1 MPSLLSNYDFM
12 RSTEVVG
19 QMLSEKDVEIIF
31 AGTQAQTGYDK
42 AGNPTNIT
50 LPMLSENVDDVMR
63 TYIKGFLDHESAHV
77 LYTDGPIFRKRIEKI
92 EKKYGEKVAQMVLM
106 LFNVAE
112 DARIEELMK
121 KRYKGSKENFSNV
134 LKMILEKNMS
144 GLKEDSSAEEIIDG
158 MIVFYARWLVG
169 SEFATEFFN
178 EHQEYLELCKKY
190 DEGIDNLYT
199 LMSKAKSSEEILD
212 VIEEFLKK
220 HEDKMSFSMKESSG
234 GSSKKDKKSESS
246 GKSVKTEKKSEESEK
261 EEKDSEKSS
270 EEPSEKDDKK
280 DDSEK
285 SKDSEDKDGE
295 SDKDRKDK
303 DRKDKEGGDG
313 DGEKDEEDSSEED
326 ELTKE
331 IEKLITGE
339 DFGDSIR
346 AEIKKIIRKENGSG
360 KAPKVY
366 RPLTTRYDR
375 IEPQSVKSYSIQ
387 SFLERNPRTY
397 KEFLE
402 ETAQYSSVI
411 QKQLERYMSA
421 LSISSWEY
429 GHKKGCL
436 YGAGLSRL
444 ITGDERVFRKKMER
458 KTKDVAV
465 SLLIDLSGSMMG
477 TPVKYA
483 CMSAYIFAKALSK
496 IGINF
501 EILGFTTDWNEP
513 RDSFFQTLK
522 KTEEKAFDGRPSY
535 TRIEPLIMPIF
546 KKFGDKFSIETAQT
560 LCYFSDSECSMNN
573 NVDGE
578 CVLIASSRL
587 LAQPQKRKIL
597 FVFSDGEPAF
607 QTNYSVWEKKHLHY
621 AIEQAK
627 KAHIETFGIGICSD
641 SVSKFYPH
649 YSIVNEIEDL
659 GKETLTQLKKF
670 LVR

>member
-31 AGTQAQTGYDK
+31 AGTQAQTGYDE

-121 KRYKGSKENFSNV
+121 KRYKGSEENFSNV

-220 HEDKMSFSMKESSG
+220 YEAKMSSSMKESSG
-234 GSSKKDKKSESS
+234 GSSKKGKKSEGS
-246 GKSVKTEKKSEESEK
+246 GKPVKTEKKSEESEK

-295 SDKDRKDK
+295 SDKDKKDK
-303 DRKDKEGGDG
+303 KGEDG
-313 DGEKDEEDSSEED
+313 DGEKDEED

-397 KEFLE
+397 KKFLE

-421 LSISSWEY
+421 LSVSGWEY

-522 KTEEKAFDGRPSY
+522 KTEEKAFDGQPSY

-597 FVFSDGEPAF
+597 FVFSDGDPAF
-607 QTNYSVWEKKHLHY
+607 QTNYSVWEKKHLRY
-621 AIEQAK
+621 AIEQVT

-641 SVSKFYPH
+641 SVKKFYPH

>member
-31 AGTQAQTGYDK
+31 AGTQAQTGYDE

-121 KRYKGSKENFSNV
+121 KRYKGSKENLSNV
-134 LKMILEKNMS
+134 LKMILEKNMN
-144 GLKEDSSAEEIIDG
+144 GLKDDSPAEEIIDG

-178 EHQEYLELCKKY
+178 EHQEYLELCKAY
-190 DEGIDNLYT
+190 DKGIDNLYT
-199 LMSKAKSSEEILD
+199 LMSKAQSSEEILD
-212 VIEEFLKK
+212 VIEEYLKK
-220 HEDKMSFSMKESSG
+220 HEDKMSSSMKESSG
-234 GSSKKDKKSESS
+234 GGSKKGKKSEGS

-270 EEPSEKDDKK
+270 EESSEKDDKK

-303 DRKDKEGGDG
+303 EDGKG

-346 AEIKKIIRKENGSG
+346 AEIKKIIRQENGSG
-360 KAPKVY
+360 RAPKVY

-421 LSISSWEY
+421 LSVSGWEY

-522 KTEEKAFDGRPSY
+522 KTEEKAFDGQPSY
-535 TRIEPLIMPIF
+535 TRIEPLNMPIF

-560 LCYFSDSECSMNN
+560 LCYFSDSECPMNN

-597 FVFSDGEPAF
+597 FVFSDGDPAF

-621 AIEQAK
+621 AIEQVT

-641 SVSKFYPH
+641 SVKKFYPH

>member
-92 EKKYGEKVAQMVLM
+92 EKKYGGKVAQMVLM

-234 GSSKKDKKSESS
+234 GSSKKDKKSEGS
-246 GKSVKTEKKSEESEK
+246 GKSVKTEKKSEESEE
-261 EEKDSEKSS
+261 EEKDSEK
-270 EEPSEKDDKK
+270 PSEKDDKK

-295 SDKDRKDK
+295 PDK
-303 DRKDKEGGDG
+303 DRKDKEGEDG
-313 DGEKDEEDSSEED
+313 DREKDEEASSEED

-346 AEIKKIIRKENGSG
+346 AEIKKIIRQENGSG

-421 LSISSWEY
+421 LSVSGWEY

-522 KTEEKAFDGRPSY
+522 KTEEKAFDGQPSY
-535 TRIEPLIMPIF
+535 TRIEPLNMPIF

-560 LCYFSDSECSMNN
+560 LCYFSDSECPMNN

-597 FVFSDGEPAF
+597 FVFSDGDPAF

-621 AIEQAK
+621 AIEQVT

-641 SVSKFYPH
+641 SVKKFYPH

>member
-31 AGTQAQTGYDK
+31 AGTQAQTGYDE
-42 AGNPTNIT
+42 AGDPTNIT

-134 LKMILEKNMS
+134 LKMILEKNLS
-144 GLKEDSSAEEIIDG
+144 RLKEDSSAEKIIDG

-178 EHQEYLELCKKY
+178 ERQEYLELCKAY
-190 DEGIDNLYT
+190 DKGIDNLYT

-220 HEDKMSFSMKESSG
+220 HEDKMSSSTKESSG
-234 GSSKKDKKSESS
+234 GGSKKGKKSEGS

-270 EEPSEKDDKK
+270 EESSEKDDKK

-285 SKDSEDKDGE
+285 SKNSEDKDGE

-303 DRKDKEGGDG
+303 EGEDG
-313 DGEKDEEDSSEED
+313 GGEKDEEDSSEED

-397 KEFLE
+397 KKFLE

-421 LSISSWEY
+421 LSVSGWEY

-546 KKFGDKFSIETAQT
+546 KKFEDKFSTETAQT

-597 FVFSDGEPAF
+597 FVFSDGDPAF

>member
-1 MPSLLSNYDFM
+1 MLSNYDFM

-92 EKKYGEKVAQMVLM
+92 EKKYGEKVAKMVLM

-178 EHQEYLELCKKY
+178 EHQEYLELCKAY
-190 DEGIDNLYT
+190 DKGIDNLYT
-199 LMSKAKSSEEILD
+199 LMSKAQSSEEILD
-212 VIEEFLKK
+212 VIEEYLKK
-220 HEDKMSFSMKESSG
+220 HEDKMSSSMKESSG
-234 GSSKKDKKSESS
+234 GGSKKGKKSEGS

-270 EEPSEKDDKK
+270 EESSEKDDKK

-303 DRKDKEGGDG
+303 EDGKG

-360 KAPKVY
+360 RAPKVY

-421 LSISSWEY
+421 LSVSSWEY

-522 KTEEKAFDGRPSY
+522 KTEEKAFDGQPSY
-535 TRIEPLIMPIF
+535 TRIEPLNMPIF

-560 LCYFSDSECSMNN
+560 LCYFSDSECPMNN

-597 FVFSDGEPAF
+597 FVFSDGDPAF

-621 AIEQAK
+621 AIEQVT

-641 SVSKFYPH
+641 SVKKFYPH

>member
-77 LYTDGPIFRKRIEKI
+77 LYTDGSIFRKRIEKI

-234 GSSKKDKKSESS
+234 GSSKKDKKSEGS
-246 GKSVKTEKKSEESEK
+246 GKSVKTEKKSEESEE
-261 EEKDSEKSS
+261 EEKDSEK
-270 EEPSEKDDKK
+270 PSEKDDKK

-295 SDKDRKDK
+295 PDKDRKDK

-346 AEIKKIIRKENGSG
+346 AEIKKIIRQENGSG
-360 KAPKVY
+360 RAPKVY

-421 LSISSWEY
+421 LSVSSWEY

-465 SLLIDLSGSMMG
+465 SLLIDLSGSMIG

-522 KTEEKAFDGRPSY
+522 KTEEKAFDGQPSY
-535 TRIEPLIMPIF
+535 TRIEPLNMPIF

-560 LCYFSDSECSMNN
+560 LCYFSDSECPMNN

-578 CVLIASSRL
+578 CVL

-597 FVFSDGEPAF
+597 FVFSDGDPAF
-607 QTNYSVWEKKHLHY
+607 QTNYSVWEKKHLRY
-621 AIEQAK
+621 AIEQVT

-641 SVSKFYPH
+641 SVKKFYPH

>member
-178 EHQEYLELCKKY
+178 EHQEYLELCKAY
-190 DEGIDNLYT
+190 DKGIDNLYT
-199 LMSKAKSSEEILD
+199 LMSKAQSSEEILD
-212 VIEEFLKK
+212 VIEEYLKK
-220 HEDKMSFSMKESSG
+220 HEDKMSSSMKESSG
-234 GSSKKDKKSESS
+234 GGSKKGKKSEGS

-270 EEPSEKDDKK
+270 EESSEKDDKK

-303 DRKDKEGGDG
+303 EDGKG

-346 AEIKKIIRKENGSG
+346 AEIKKIIRQENGSG
-360 KAPKVY
+360 RAPKVY

-522 KTEEKAFDGRPSY
+522 KTEEKAFDGQPSY
-535 TRIEPLIMPIF
+535 TRIEPLNMPIF

-560 LCYFSDSECSMNN
+560 LCYFSDSECPMNN

-597 FVFSDGEPAF
+597 FVFSDGDPAF

-621 AIEQAK
+621 AIEQVT

-641 SVSKFYPH
+641 SVKKFYPH

>member
-1 MPSLLSNYDFM
+1 MSSLLSNYDFM

-134 LKMILEKNMS
+134 LKMILEKNMN
-144 GLKEDSSAEEIIDG
+144 GLKEDSSVEEIIDG

-234 GSSKKDKKSESS
+234 GSSKKDKKSEGS
-246 GKSVKTEKKSEESEK
+246 GKSVKTEKKSESDESEK
-261 EEKDSEKSS
+261 EKKDSEKSS

-285 SKDSEDKDGE
+285 SKDSEDKGGE
-295 SDKDRKDK
+295 PDK
-303 DRKDKEGGDG
+303 DRKDKEGEDG

-326 ELTKE
+326 ELTKK

-360 KAPKVY
+360 RAPEVY

-421 LSISSWEY
+421 LSVSSWEY

-477 TPVKYA
+477 TPVRYA

-597 FVFSDGEPAF
+597 FVFSDGDPAF
-607 QTNYSVWEKKHLHY
+607 QTNYSVWEKKHLRY

-641 SVSKFYPH
+641 SVKKFYPH

>member
-1 MPSLLSNYDFM
+1 M

-178 EHQEYLELCKKY
+178 EHQEYLELCKAY
-190 DEGIDNLYT
+190 DKGIDNLYT
-199 LMSKAKSSEEILD
+199 LMSKTQSSEEILD
-212 VIEEFLKK
+212 VIEEYLKK
-220 HEDKMSFSMKESSG
+220 HEDKMSSSMKESSG
-234 GSSKKDKKSESS
+234 GGSKKGKKSEGS

-270 EEPSEKDDKK
+270 EESSEKDDKK

-303 DRKDKEGGDG
+303 EDGKG

-421 LSISSWEY
+421 LSVSGWEY

-465 SLLIDLSGSMMG
+465 SLLIDLSGSMIG

-522 KTEEKAFDGRPSY
+522 KTEEKAFDGQPSY
-535 TRIEPLIMPIF
+535 TRIEPLNMPIF

-560 LCYFSDSECSMNN
+560 LCYFSDSECPMNN

-597 FVFSDGEPAF
+597 FVFSDGDPAF

-621 AIEQAK
+621 AIEQVT

-641 SVSKFYPH
+641 SVKKFYPH

>member
-31 AGTQAQTGYDK
+31 AGTQAQTGYDE

-134 LKMILEKNMS
+134 LKMILEKNLS
-144 GLKEDSSAEEIIDG
+144 RLKEDSSAEKIIDG

-178 EHQEYLELCKKY
+178 ERQEYLELCKAY
-190 DEGIDNLYT
+190 DKGIDNLYT

-220 HEDKMSFSMKESSG
+220 HEDKMSSSTKESSG
-234 GSSKKDKKSESS
+234 GGSKKGKKSEGS

-270 EEPSEKDDKK
+270 EESSEKDDKK

-285 SKDSEDKDGE
+285 SKNSEDKDGE

-303 DRKDKEGGDG
+303 EGEDG
-313 DGEKDEEDSSEED
+313 GGEKDEEDSSEED

-397 KEFLE
+397 KKFLE

-421 LSISSWEY
+421 LSVSGWEY

-546 KKFGDKFSIETAQT
+546 KKFEDKFSTETAQT

-597 FVFSDGEPAF
+597 FVFSDGDPAF

>member
-31 AGTQAQTGYDK
+31 AGTQAQTGYDE

-134 LKMILEKNMS
+134 LKMILEKNLS
-144 GLKEDSSAEEIIDG
+144 RLKEDSSAEKIIDG

-178 EHQEYLELCKKY
+178 ERQEYLELCKAY
-190 DEGIDNLYT
+190 DKGIDNLYT

-220 HEDKMSFSMKESSG
+220 HEDKMSSSTKESSG
-234 GSSKKDKKSESS
+234 GGSKKGKKSEGS
-246 GKSVKTEKKSEESEK
+246 GKSVKTEKKSEKSEK

-270 EEPSEKDDKK
+270 EESSEKDDKK

-285 SKDSEDKDGE
+285 SKNSEDKDGE

-303 DRKDKEGGDG
+303 EGEDG
-313 DGEKDEEDSSEED
+313 GGEKDEEDSSEED

-397 KEFLE
+397 KKFLE

-421 LSISSWEY
+421 LSVSGWEY

-546 KKFGDKFSIETAQT
+546 KKFEDKFSTETAQT

-597 FVFSDGEPAF
+597 FVFSDGDPAF

>member
-178 EHQEYLELCKKY
+178 EHQEYLELCKAY
-190 DEGIDNLYT
+190 DKGIDNLYT
-199 LMSKAKSSEEILD
+199 LMSKAQSSEEILD
-212 VIEEFLKK
+212 VIEEYLKK
-220 HEDKMSFSMKESSG
+220 HEDKMSSSMKESSG
-234 GSSKKDKKSESS
+234 GGSKKGKKSEGS

-270 EEPSEKDDKK
+270 EESSEKDDKK

-303 DRKDKEGGDG
+303 EDGKG

-360 KAPKVY
+360 RAPKVY

-421 LSISSWEY
+421 LSVSGWEY

-465 SLLIDLSGSMMG
+465 SLLIDLSGSMIG

-522 KTEEKAFDGRPSY
+522 KTEEKAFDGQPSY
-535 TRIEPLIMPIF
+535 TRIEPLNMPIF

-560 LCYFSDSECSMNN
+560 LCYFSDSECPMNN

-597 FVFSDGEPAF
+597 FVFSDGDPAF

-621 AIEQAK
+621 AIEQVT

-641 SVSKFYPH
+641 SVKKFYPH

>member
-31 AGTQAQTGYDK
+31 AGTQAQTGYDE

-134 LKMILEKNMS
+134 LKMILEKNLS
-144 GLKEDSSAEEIIDG
+144 RLKEDSSAEKIIDG

-178 EHQEYLELCKKY
+178 ERQEYLELCKAY
-190 DEGIDNLYT
+190 DKGIDNLYT

-220 HEDKMSFSMKESSG
+220 HEDKMSSSTKESSG
-234 GSSKKDKKSESS
+234 GGSKKGKKSEGS

-270 EEPSEKDDKK
+270 EESSEKDDKK

-285 SKDSEDKDGE
+285 SKNSEDKDGE

-303 DRKDKEGGDG
+303 EGEDG
-313 DGEKDEEDSSEED
+313 GGEKDEEDSSEED

-397 KEFLE
+397 KKFLE

-411 QKQLERYMSA
+411 QKQLECYMSA
-421 LSISSWEY
+421 LSVSGWEY

-546 KKFGDKFSIETAQT
+546 KKFEDKFSTETAQT

-587 LAQPQKRKIL
+587 LAQTQKRKIL
-597 FVFSDGEPAF
+597 FVFSDGDPAF

>member
-31 AGTQAQTGYDK
+31 AGTQAQTGYDN

-144 GLKEDSSAEEIIDG
+144 GLKEDSSAEKIIDG
-158 MIVFYARWLVG
+158 MIIFYARWLVG

-178 EHQEYLELCKKY
+178 EHQEYLELCKAY

-199 LMSKAKSSEEILD
+199 LMSKAQSSEEILD

-234 GSSKKDKKSESS
+234 GSSKKDKKSEGS
-246 GKSVKTEKKSEESEK
+246 GKSVKTEKKSEESE

-270 EEPSEKDDKK
+270 EKPSEKNDKK

-303 DRKDKEGGDG
+303 EGEDG

-360 KAPKVY
+360 RAPEVY

-421 LSISSWEY
+421 LSVSSWEY

-607 QTNYSVWEKKHLHY
+607 QTNYSVWEKKHLRY

>member
-178 EHQEYLELCKKY
+178 EHQEYLELCKAY
-190 DEGIDNLYT
+190 DKGIDNLYT
-199 LMSKAKSSEEILD
+199 LMSKAQSSEEILD
-212 VIEEFLKK
+212 VIEEYLKK

-234 GSSKKDKKSESS
+234 GSSKKDKKSEGS
-246 GKSVKTEKKSEESEK
+246 GKSVKTGKKSEEFEK
-261 EEKDSEKSS
+261 EEKDSEK
-270 EEPSEKDDKK
+270 PSEKDDKK

-295 SDKDRKDK
+295 PDKDRKDK

-346 AEIKKIIRKENGSG
+346 AEIKKIIRQENGSG
-360 KAPKVY
+360 RAPKVY

-421 LSISSWEY
+421 LSVSGWEY

-465 SLLIDLSGSMMG
+465 SLLIDLSGSMIG

-522 KTEEKAFDGRPSY
+522 KTEEKAFDGQPSY
-535 TRIEPLIMPIF
+535 TRIEPLNMPIF

-560 LCYFSDSECSMNN
+560 LCYFSDSECPMNN

-597 FVFSDGEPAF
+597 FVFSDGDPAF

-621 AIEQAK
+621 AIEQVT

-641 SVSKFYPH
+641 SVKKFYPH

>member
-158 MIVFYARWLVG
+158 MIIFYARWLVG

-178 EHQEYLELCKKY
+178 EHQEYLELCKAY

-199 LMSKAKSSEEILD
+199 LMSKAQSSEEILD
-212 VIEEFLKK
+212 VIEKYLKK

-234 GSSKKDKKSESS
+234 GSSKKDKKSEGS
-246 GKSVKTEKKSEESEK
+246 GKSVKTEKKSEESE
-261 EEKDSEKSS
+261 EEKDSEKNS
-270 EEPSEKDDKK
+270 EKPSEKDDKK

-303 DRKDKEGGDG
+303 EGEDG

-360 KAPKVY
+360 RAPEVY

-421 LSISSWEY
+421 LSVSSWEY

-597 FVFSDGEPAF
+597 FVFSDGDPAF

-627 KAHIETFGIGICSD
+627 KADIETFGIGICSD

>member
-1 MPSLLSNYDFM
+1 MPSLLSNYEFM

-31 AGTQAQTGYDK
+31 AGTQAQTGYDE

-134 LKMILEKNMS
+134 LKMILEKNLS
-144 GLKEDSSAEEIIDG
+144 RLKEDSSAEKIIDG

-178 EHQEYLELCKKY
+178 ERQEYLELCKAY
-190 DEGIDNLYT
+190 DKGIDNLYT

-220 HEDKMSFSMKESSG
+220 HEDKMSSSTKESSG
-234 GSSKKDKKSESS
+234 GGSKKGKKSEGS

-270 EEPSEKDDKK
+270 EESSEKDDKK

-285 SKDSEDKDGE
+285 SKNSEDKDGE

-303 DRKDKEGGDG
+303 EGEDG
-313 DGEKDEEDSSEED
+313 GGEKDEEDSSEED

-397 KEFLE
+397 KKFLE

-421 LSISSWEY
+421 LSVSGWEY

-546 KKFGDKFSIETAQT
+546 KKFEDKFSTETAQT

-597 FVFSDGEPAF
+597 FVFSDGDPAF

>member
-178 EHQEYLELCKKY
+178 EHQEYLELCKAY
-190 DEGIDNLYT
+190 DKGIDNLYT
-199 LMSKAKSSEEILD
+199 LMSKAQSSEEILD
-212 VIEEFLKK
+212 VIEEYLKK
-220 HEDKMSFSMKESSG
+220 HEDKMSSSMKESSG
-234 GSSKKDKKSESS
+234 GGSKKGKKSEGS

-270 EEPSEKDDKK
+270 EESSEKDDKK

-303 DRKDKEGGDG
+303 EDGKG

-346 AEIKKIIRKENGSG
+346 AEIKKIIRKENGSE
-360 KAPKVY
+360 KTPKVY

-421 LSISSWEY
+421 LSVSSWEY

-496 IGINF
+496 IGVNF

-522 KTEEKAFDGRPSY
+522 KTEEKAFDGQPSY
-535 TRIEPLIMPIF
+535 TRIEPLNMPIF

-560 LCYFSDSECSMNN
+560 LCYFSDSECPMNN

-597 FVFSDGEPAF
+597 FVFSDGDPAF
-607 QTNYSVWEKKHLHY
+607 QTNYSVWEKKHLRY
-621 AIEQAK
+621 AIEQVT

-641 SVSKFYPH
+641 SVKKFYPH

>member
-31 AGTQAQTGYDK
+31 AGTQAQTGYDE

-134 LKMILEKNMS
+134 LKMILEKNLS
-144 GLKEDSSAEEIIDG
+144 RLKEDSSAEKIIDG

-178 EHQEYLELCKKY
+178 ERQEYLELCKAY
-190 DEGIDNLYT
+190 DKGIDNLYT

-220 HEDKMSFSMKESSG
+220 HEDKMSSSTKESSG
-234 GSSKKDKKSESS
+234 GGSKKGKKSEGS

-270 EEPSEKDDKK
+270 EESSEKDDKK

-285 SKDSEDKDGE
+285 SKNSEDKDGE

-303 DRKDKEGGDG
+303 EGEDG
-313 DGEKDEEDSSEED
+313 GGEKDEEDSSEED

-397 KEFLE
+397 KKFLE

-421 LSISSWEY
+421 LSVSGWEY

-465 SLLIDLSGSMMG
+465 SLLIDLSGSMIG

-546 KKFGDKFSIETAQT
+546 KKFEDKFSTETAQT

-597 FVFSDGEPAF
+597 FVFSDGDPAF

>member
-178 EHQEYLELCKKY
+178 EHQEYLELCKAY
-190 DEGIDNLYT
+190 DKGIDNLYT
-199 LMSKAKSSEEILD
+199 LMSKAQSSEEILD
-212 VIEEFLKK
+212 VIEEYLKK
-220 HEDKMSFSMKESSG
+220 HEDKMSSSMKESSG
-234 GSSKKDKKSESS
+234 GGSKKGKKSEGS

-261 EEKDSEKSS
+261 EEKDSEK
-270 EEPSEKDDKK
+270 PSEKDDKK

-295 SDKDRKDK
+295 PDK

-346 AEIKKIIRKENGSG
+346 AEIKKIIRQENGSG
-360 KAPKVY
+360 RAPKVY

-421 LSISSWEY
+421 LSVSGWEY

-465 SLLIDLSGSMMG
+465 SLLIDLSGSMIG

-522 KTEEKAFDGRPSY
+522 KTEEKAFDGQPSY
-535 TRIEPLIMPIF
+535 TRIEPLNMPIF

-560 LCYFSDSECSMNN
+560 LCYFSDSECPMNN

-597 FVFSDGEPAF
+597 FVFSDGDPAF

-621 AIEQAK
+621 AIEQVT

-641 SVSKFYPH
+641 SVKKFYPH

>member
-77 LYTDGPIFRKRIEKI
+77 LYTDGSIFRKRIEKI

-234 GSSKKDKKSESS
+234 GSSKKDKKSEGS
-246 GKSVKTEKKSEESEK
+246 GKSVKTEKKSEESEE
-261 EEKDSEKSS
+261 EEKDSEK
-270 EEPSEKDDKK
+270 PSEKDDKK

-295 SDKDRKDK
+295 PDKDRKDK

-346 AEIKKIIRKENGSG
+346 AEIKKIIRQENGSG
-360 KAPKVY
+360 RAPKVY

-421 LSISSWEY
+421 LSVSSWEY

-465 SLLIDLSGSMMG
+465 SLLIDLSGSMIG

-522 KTEEKAFDGRPSY
+522 KTEEKAFDGQPSY
-535 TRIEPLIMPIF
+535 TRIEPLNMPIF

-560 LCYFSDSECSMNN
+560 LCYFSDSECPMNN

-597 FVFSDGEPAF
+597 FVFSDGDPAF
-607 QTNYSVWEKKHLHY
+607 QTNYSVWEKKHLRY
-621 AIEQAK
+621 AIEQVT

-641 SVSKFYPH
+641 SVKKFYPH

>member
-158 MIVFYARWLVG
+158 MIVLYARWLVG

-234 GSSKKDKKSESS
+234 GSSKKDKKSEGS
-246 GKSVKTEKKSEESEK
+246 GKSVKTEKKSEESEE
-261 EEKDSEKSS
+261 EEKDSEK
-270 EEPSEKDDKK
+270 PSEKDDKK

-295 SDKDRKDK
+295 PDK
-303 DRKDKEGGDG
+303 DRKDKEDGKG

-360 KAPKVY
+360 RAPKVY

-421 LSISSWEY
+421 LSVSSWEY

-496 IGINF
+496 IGVNF

-522 KTEEKAFDGRPSY
+522 KTEEKAFDGQPSY
-535 TRIEPLIMPIF
+535 TRIEPLNMPIF

-560 LCYFSDSECSMNN
+560 LCYFSDSECPMNN

-597 FVFSDGEPAF
+597 FVFSDGDPAF

-621 AIEQAK
+621 AIEQVT

-641 SVSKFYPH
+641 SVKKFYPH

>member
-261 EEKDSEKSS
+261 EEKDSEK
-270 EEPSEKDDKK
+270 PSEKDDKK

-295 SDKDRKDK
+295 PDK
-303 DRKDKEGGDG
+303 DRKDKEGEDG

-326 ELTKE
+326 ELTKK

-346 AEIKKIIRKENGSG
+346 AEIKKIIRQENGSG
-360 KAPKVY
+360 RAPKVY

-387 SFLERNPRTY
+387 SFLERKPRTY

-421 LSISSWEY
+421 LSVGSWEY

-597 FVFSDGEPAF
+597 FVFSDGDPAF

>member
-199 LMSKAKSSEEILD
+199 LMSKAKSSKEILD
-212 VIEEFLKK
+212 VIEEYLKK
-220 HEDKMSFSMKESSG
+220 HEDKMSSSMKESSG
-234 GSSKKDKKSESS
+234 GGSKKGKKSEGS

-303 DRKDKEGGDG
+303 EGEDG
-313 DGEKDEEDSSEED
+313 GGEKDEEDSSEED

-346 AEIKKIIRKENGSG
+346 AEIKKIIRQENGSG
-360 KAPKVY
+360 RAPKVY

-421 LSISSWEY
+421 LSVSSWEY

-465 SLLIDLSGSMMG
+465 SLLIDLSDSMMG

-496 IGINF
+496 IGVNF

-522 KTEEKAFDGRPSY
+522 KTEEKAFDGQPSY
-535 TRIEPLIMPIF
+535 TRIEPLNMPIF

-560 LCYFSDSECSMNN
+560 LCYFSDSECPMNN

-597 FVFSDGEPAF
+597 FVFSDGDPAF
-607 QTNYSVWEKKHLHY
+607 QTNYSVWEKKHLRY
-621 AIEQAK
+621 AIEQVT

-641 SVSKFYPH
+641 SVKKFYPH

>member
-234 GSSKKDKKSESS
+234 GSSKKDKKSEGS

-261 EEKDSEKSS
+261 EEKDSEK
-270 EEPSEKDDKK
+270 PSEKDDKK

-303 DRKDKEGGDG
+303 EDGKG

-346 AEIKKIIRKENGSG
+346 AEIKKIIRQENGSG
-360 KAPKVY
+360 RAPKVY

-421 LSISSWEY
+421 LSVSSWEY

-522 KTEEKAFDGRPSY
+522 KTEEKAFDGQPSY
-535 TRIEPLIMPIF
+535 TRIEPLNMPIF

-560 LCYFSDSECSMNN
+560 LCYFSDSECPMNN

-597 FVFSDGEPAF
+597 FVFSDGDPAF

-621 AIEQAK
+621 AIEQVT

-641 SVSKFYPH
+641 SVKKFYPH

>member
-77 LYTDGPIFRKRIEKI
+77 LYTNGPIFRKRIEKI

-134 LKMILEKNMS
+134 LKMILEKNMN
-144 GLKEDSSAEEIIDG
+144 GLKEDSSVEEIIDG

-246 GKSVKTEKKSEESEK
+246 GKSVKTEKKSEESEE
-261 EEKDSEKSS
+261 EEKDSEKNS
-270 EEPSEKDDKK
+270 EKPSEKDDKK

-295 SDKDRKDK
+295 PDKDRKDK

-313 DGEKDEEDSSEED
+313 DGEKDEED

-546 KKFGDKFSIETAQT
+546 KKFGDKFSTETAQT

-597 FVFSDGEPAF
+597 FVFSDGDPAF

-621 AIEQAK
+621 AIEQVT

-641 SVSKFYPH
+641 SVKEFYPH

>member
-1 MPSLLSNYDFM
+1 M

-77 LYTDGPIFRKRIEKI
+77 LYTDGSIFRKRIEKI

-234 GSSKKDKKSESS
+234 GSSKKDKKSEGS
-246 GKSVKTEKKSEESEK
+246 GKSVKTEKKSEESEE
-261 EEKDSEKSS
+261 EEKDSEK
-270 EEPSEKDDKK
+270 PSEKDDKK

-295 SDKDRKDK
+295 PDKDRKDK

-346 AEIKKIIRKENGSG
+346 AEIKKIIRQENGSG
-360 KAPKVY
+360 RAPKVY

-421 LSISSWEY
+421 LSVSSWEY

-465 SLLIDLSGSMMG
+465 SLLIDLSGSMIG

-522 KTEEKAFDGRPSY
+522 KTEEKAFDGQPSY
-535 TRIEPLIMPIF
+535 TRIEPLNMPIF

-560 LCYFSDSECSMNN
+560 LCYFSDSECPMNN

-597 FVFSDGEPAF
+597 FVFSDGDPAF
-607 QTNYSVWEKKHLHY
+607 QTNYSVWEKKHLRY
-621 AIEQAK
+621 AIEQVT

-641 SVSKFYPH
+641 SVKKFYPH

>member
-31 AGTQAQTGYDK
+31 AGTQAQTGYDN

-144 GLKEDSSAEEIIDG
+144 ELKDDSSAEKIIDG
-158 MIVFYARWLVG
+158 MIIFYARWLAG

-178 EHQEYLELCKKY
+178 EHQEYLELCKAY

-212 VIEEFLKK
+212 VIEKYLKK

-234 GSSKKDKKSESS
+234 GSSKKDKKSEGS
-246 GKSVKTEKKSEESEK
+246 GKSVKTEKKSEESE

-270 EEPSEKDDKK
+270 EKPSEKDDKK

-303 DRKDKEGGDG
+303 EGEDD

-360 KAPKVY
+360 SAPEVY

-421 LSISSWEY
+421 LSVSSWEY
-429 GHKKGCL
+429 GHKRGCL

-597 FVFSDGEPAF
+597 FVFSDGDPAF
-607 QTNYSVWEKKHLHY
+607 QTNYSVWEKKHLRY

-670 LVR
+670 LVC

>member
-178 EHQEYLELCKKY
+178 EHQEYLELCKAY
-190 DEGIDNLYT
+190 DKGIDNLYT
-199 LMSKAKSSEEILD
+199 LMSKAQSSEEILD
-212 VIEEFLKK
+212 VIEEYLKK
-220 HEDKMSFSMKESSG
+220 HEDKMSSSMKESSG
-234 GSSKKDKKSESS
+234 RGSKKGKKSEGS

-270 EEPSEKDDKK
+270 EESSEKDDKK

-303 DRKDKEGGDG
+303 EDGKG

-360 KAPKVY
+360 KTPKVY

-421 LSISSWEY
+421 LSVSSWEY

-522 KTEEKAFDGRPSY
+522 KTEKKAFDGRPSY

-597 FVFSDGEPAF
+597 FVFSDGDPAF
-607 QTNYSVWEKKHLHY
+607 QTNYSVWEKKHLRY
-621 AIEQAK
+621 AIEQVT

-641 SVSKFYPH
+641 SVKKFYPH

>member
-121 KRYKGSKENFSNV
+121 KRYKGSKENLSNV
-134 LKMILEKNMS
+134 LKMILEKNMN
-144 GLKEDSSAEEIIDG
+144 GLKDDSPAEEIIDG

-169 SEFATEFFN
+169 SEFATKFFN

-220 HEDKMSFSMKESSG
+220 HESKMSSSMKESSG
-234 GSSKKDKKSESS
+234 GSSKKGKKSEGS
-246 GKSVKTEKKSEESEK
+246 GKSVKTEKKSEEFEK

-270 EEPSEKDDKK
+270 EEPSDKDDKK
-280 DDSEK
+280 DDSKK

-295 SDKDRKDK
+295 SHKDK
-303 DRKDKEGGDG
+303 KDKEGGDG

-421 LSISSWEY
+421 LSVSSWEY

-522 KTEEKAFDGRPSY
+522 KTEERAFDGQPSY
-535 TRIEPLIMPIF
+535 TRIEPLNMPIF

-560 LCYFSDSECSMNN
+560 LCYFSDSECPMNN

-607 QTNYSVWEKKHLHY
+607 QTNYSVWEKKHLRY
-621 AIEQAK
+621 AIEQAT

-641 SVSKFYPH
+641 SVKKFYPH

>member
-220 HEDKMSFSMKESSG
+220 HEAKTSFSMKESSG
-234 GSSKKDKKSESS
+234 GSSKKDKKSEGS
-246 GKSVKTEKKSEESEK
+246 GKSVKTEKKSEESEE
-261 EEKDSEKSS
+261 EEKDSEK
-270 EEPSEKDDKK
+270 PSEKDDKK

-295 SDKDRKDK
+295 PDKDRKDK

-346 AEIKKIIRKENGSG
+346 AEIKKIIRQENGSG
-360 KAPKVY
+360 RAPKVY

-421 LSISSWEY
+421 LSVSGWEY

-465 SLLIDLSGSMMG
+465 SLLIDLSGSMIG

-522 KTEEKAFDGRPSY
+522 KTEEKAFDGQPSY
-535 TRIEPLIMPIF
+535 TRIEPLNMPIF

-560 LCYFSDSECSMNN
+560 LCYFSDSECPMNN

-597 FVFSDGEPAF
+597 FVFSDGDPAF

-621 AIEQAK
+621 AIEQVT

-641 SVSKFYPH
+641 SVKKFYPH

>member
-31 AGTQAQTGYDK
+31 AGTQAQTGYDE

-134 LKMILEKNMS
+134 LKMILEKNLS
-144 GLKEDSSAEEIIDG
+144 RLKEDSSAEKIIDG

-178 EHQEYLELCKKY
+178 ERQEYLELCKAY
-190 DEGIDNLYT
+190 DKGIDNLYT

-220 HEDKMSFSMKESSG
+220 HEDKMPSSTKESSG
-234 GSSKKDKKSESS
+234 GGSKKGKKSEGS

-270 EEPSEKDDKK
+270 EESSEKDDKK

-285 SKDSEDKDGE
+285 SKNSEDKDGE

-303 DRKDKEGGDG
+303 EGEDG
-313 DGEKDEEDSSEED
+313 GGEKDEEDSSEED

-397 KEFLE
+397 KKFLE

-421 LSISSWEY
+421 LSVSGWEY

-546 KKFGDKFSIETAQT
+546 KKFEDKFSTETAQT

-597 FVFSDGEPAF
+597 FVFSDGDPAF

>member
-31 AGTQAQTGYDK
+31 AGTQAQTGYDE

-134 LKMILEKNMS
+134 LKMILEKNLS
-144 GLKEDSSAEEIIDG
+144 RLKEDSSAEKIIDG

-178 EHQEYLELCKKY
+178 ERQEYLELCKAY
-190 DEGIDNLYT
+190 DKGIDNLYT

-220 HEDKMSFSMKESSG
+220 HEDKMSSSTKESSG
-234 GSSKKDKKSESS
+234 GGSKKGKKSEGS

-270 EEPSEKDDKK
+270 EESSEKDDKK

-285 SKDSEDKDGE
+285 SKNSEDKDGE

-303 DRKDKEGGDG
+303 EGEDG
-313 DGEKDEEDSSEED
+313 GGEKDEEDSSEED

-397 KEFLE
+397 KKFLE

-421 LSISSWEY
+421 LSVSGWEY

-444 ITGDERVFRKKMER
+444 ITGDERVFRKKIER

-546 KKFGDKFSIETAQT
+546 KKFEDKFSTETAQT

-597 FVFSDGEPAF
+597 FVFSDGDPAF

>member
-19 QMLSEKDVEIIF
+19 QMLSEKDVGVVF
-31 AGTQAQTGYDK
+31 AGTQAKTDYDK
-42 AGNPTNIT
+42 KGNPTNIT

-63 TYIKGFLDHESAHV
+63 TYVKGFLDHESAHV

-92 EKKYGEKVAQMVLM
+92 EKKYGEKVAQTVLM
-106 LFNVAE
+106 LFNIAE

-121 KRYKGSKENFSNV
+121 KRYKGSKENLSNV
-134 LKMILEKNMS
+134 LKMILDKNMS
-144 GLKEDSSAEEIIDG
+144 GLNADSSVEDIVNRMIIL
-158 MIVFYARWLVG
+158 YARWLVG
-169 SEFATEFFN
+169 SEFATEFFD

-220 HEDKMSFSMKESSG
+220 HEGKMSSSTKESTGG
-234 GSSKKDKKSESS
+234 GSKKGKKSEGS
-246 GKSVKTEKKSEESEK
+246 GKSVKTGEKSKSDKSEK
-261 EEKDSEKSS
+261 DEKDSEKN
-270 EEPSEKDDKK
+270 SEKSSKKGERGDEADEFEK

-285 SKDSEDKDGE
+285 SKDSEDKKDG
-295 SDKDRKDK
+295 
-303 DRKDKEGGDG
+303 GG
-313 DGEKDEEDSSEED
+313 DGEKDKEDSSEED

-346 AEIKKIIRKENGSG
+346 AEIKKIIRRENGSG
-360 KAPKVY
+360 SAPKVY
-366 RPLTTRYDR
+366 RPLTTKYDR
-375 IEPQSVKSYSIQ
+375 IEPQSVRSYSIQ
-387 SFLERNPRTY
+387 RFLERNPRTY
-397 KEFLE
+397 QMFLE

-421 LSISSWEY
+421 LSVSSWEY

-465 SLLIDLSGSMMG
+465 SLLIDLSGSMIG

-501 EILGFTTDWNEP
+501 EILGFTTVWNEP

-522 KTEEKAFDGRPSY
+522 KTEEKAFDGQPSY
-535 TRIEPLIMPIF
+535 TRIEPLYMPIF
-546 KKFGDKFSIETAQT
+546 KKFGDKFSTETAQT

-597 FVFSDGEPAF
+597 FVFSDGDPAF

-621 AIEQAK
+621 AIEQAT
-627 KAHIETFGIGICSD
+627 KAHIETFGIGICSN
-641 SVSKFYPH
+641 SVKEFYPH
-649 YSIVNEIEDL
+649 YSIVNEIKDL

>member
-92 EKKYGEKVAQMVLM
+92 EKKYGEKVAKMVLM

-178 EHQEYLELCKKY
+178 EHQEYLELCKAY
-190 DEGIDNLYT
+190 DKGIDNLYT
-199 LMSKAKSSEEILD
+199 LMSKAQSSEEILD
-212 VIEEFLKK
+212 VIEEYLKK
-220 HEDKMSFSMKESSG
+220 HEDKMSSSMKESSG
-234 GSSKKDKKSESS
+234 GGSKKGKKSEGS

-270 EEPSEKDDKK
+270 EESSEKDDKK

-303 DRKDKEGGDG
+303 EDGKG

-360 KAPKVY
+360 RAPKVY

-421 LSISSWEY
+421 LSVSSWEY

-522 KTEEKAFDGRPSY
+522 KTEEKAFDGQPSY
-535 TRIEPLIMPIF
+535 TRIEPLNMPIF

-560 LCYFSDSECSMNN
+560 LCYFSDSECPMNN

-597 FVFSDGEPAF
+597 FVFSDGDPAF

-621 AIEQAK
+621 AIEQVT

-641 SVSKFYPH
+641 SVKKFYPH

>member
-158 MIVFYARWLVG
+158 MIIFYARWLVG

-178 EHQEYLELCKKY
+178 EHQEYLELCKAY

-199 LMSKAKSSEEILD
+199 LMSKAQSSEEILD
-212 VIEEFLKK
+212 VIEKYLKK

-234 GSSKKDKKSESS
+234 GISKKDKKSEGS
-246 GKSVKTEKKSEESEK
+246 GKSVKTEKKSEESE

-270 EEPSEKDDKK
+270 EKPSEKDDKK
-280 DDSEK
+280 DESEK

-303 DRKDKEGGDG
+303 EGEDG
-313 DGEKDEEDSSEED
+313 DGEKDEEDSSEKD

-360 KAPKVY
+360 RAPEVY

-421 LSISSWEY
+421 LSVSSWEY

-607 QTNYSVWEKKHLHY
+607 QTNYSVWEKKHLRY

>member
-31 AGTQAQTGYDK
+31 AGTQAQTGYDE

-178 EHQEYLELCKKY
+178 EHQEYLELCKSY
-190 DEGIDNLYT
+190 DKGIDNLYT

-220 HEDKMSFSMKESSG
+220 HESKISSSMKESSG
-234 GSSKKDKKSESS
+234 GSSKKDKKSEGS
-246 GKSVKTEKKSEESEK
+246 GKSVKTEKKSEESEE
-261 EEKDSEKSS
+261 EEKDSEK
-270 EEPSEKDDKK
+270 PSEKDDKK

-295 SDKDRKDK
+295 PDKDRKDK

-346 AEIKKIIRKENGSG
+346 AEIKKIIRQENGSG
-360 KAPKVY
+360 RAPKVY

-421 LSISSWEY
+421 LSVSGWEY

-522 KTEEKAFDGRPSY
+522 KTEEKAFDGQPSY
-535 TRIEPLIMPIF
+535 TRIEPLNMPIF

-560 LCYFSDSECSMNN
+560 LCYFSDSECPMNN

-597 FVFSDGEPAF
+597 FVFSDGDPAF

-621 AIEQAK
+621 AIEQVT

-641 SVSKFYPH
+641 SVKKFYPH

>member
-178 EHQEYLELCKKY
+178 EHQEYLELCKAY
-190 DEGIDNLYT
+190 DKGIDNLYT
-199 LMSKAKSSEEILD
+199 LMSKTQSSEEILD
-212 VIEEFLKK
+212 VIEEYLKK
-220 HEDKMSFSMKESSG
+220 HEDKMSSSMKESSG
-234 GSSKKDKKSESS
+234 GGSKKGKKSEGS

-270 EEPSEKDDKK
+270 EESSEKDDKK

-303 DRKDKEGGDG
+303 EDGKG

-421 LSISSWEY
+421 LSVSGWEY

-465 SLLIDLSGSMMG
+465 SLLIDLSGSMIG

-522 KTEEKAFDGRPSY
+522 KTEEKAFDGQPSY
-535 TRIEPLIMPIF
+535 TRIEPLNMPIF

-560 LCYFSDSECSMNN
+560 LCYFSDSECPMNN

-597 FVFSDGEPAF
+597 FVFSDGDPAF

-621 AIEQAK
+621 AIEQVT

-641 SVSKFYPH
+641 SVKKFYPH